1 MIDKNNMSWGV
12 VIVTYNPNVEN
23 LVNKINIISK
33 LTDNLVVVNNG
44 SDLDLDGD
52 FLVINL
58 GRNEGIAKAQN
69 IGVKKL
75 NTKFIFFF
83 DQDSEIE
90 ESFFELM
97 MDKWKKIENTDT
109 KIGALSPCVIDKNLG
124 SKQPVL
130 IFLTNRIYKVNWSK
144 DDQILKK
151 TFPISSGMLVSMDA
165 YVKSGGQNNK
175 LFIDCVDYEFN
186 LKLMQSGYNIYSTNA
201 ANIYH
206 AIGVKKERRLLT
218 KKIYPYN
225 YPLFREYYFVRNS
238 IYVLLKF
245 RKSFKGITRLILKGI
260 LIRIIFIGYEEKKI
274 DRIKIMIKGFLDG
287 FRLFKNEIDNV
298 R

>member
-1 MIDKNNMSWGV
+1 MINKTKWGV
-12 VIVTYNPNVEN
+12 VIVTYKPEMIQFNEKIKAISEITSN
-23 LVNKINIISK
+23 LVI
-33 LTDNLVVVNNG
+33 VNNG
-44 SDLDLDGD
+44 PGINMSYSNL
-52 FLVINL
+52 INL
-58 GRNEGIAKAQN
+58 DRNMGIAYAQN
-69 IGVKKL
+69 RGAGYLRKKGVDL
-75 NTKFIFFF
+75 IFFF
-83 DQDSEIE
+83 DQDSEIP
-90 ESFFELM
+90 SFFFNDMLM
-97 MDKWKKIENTDT
+97 EWTKIGQNDT
-109 KIGALSPCVIDKNLG
+109 LIGALSPAVIDKNLNSTQAVLKFEK
-124 SKQPVL
+124 SK
-130 IFLTNRIYKVNWSK
+130 IIKVRWSREKEVIK
-144 DDQILKK
+144 D
-151 TFPISSGMLVSMDA
+151 TFPISSGMLVSSEAFFKVRGLTD
-165 YVKSGGQNNK
+165 K
-175 LFIDCVDYEFN
+175 LFIDYVDYEFN